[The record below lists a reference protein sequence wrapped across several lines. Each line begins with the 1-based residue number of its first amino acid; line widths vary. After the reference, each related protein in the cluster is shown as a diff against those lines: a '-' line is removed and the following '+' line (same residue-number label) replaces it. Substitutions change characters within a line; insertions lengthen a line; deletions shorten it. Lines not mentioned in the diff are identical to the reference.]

1 MASAV
6 LIYGKAA
13 GGAALCFAVLPP
25 TDRACGGL
33 ALLGKLGRRV
43 CGVTLQECV
52 RDNLEGV
59 FDALVHPVK
68 PG

>member
-6 LIYGKAA
+6 LIYGKAT
-13 GGAALCFAVLPP
+13 GGDVQDFAVLPL

-43 CGVTLQECV
+43 CGVKLQECV

-59 FDALVHPVK
+59 SDALVHPVK
-68 PG
+68 SR

>member
-6 LIYGKAA
+6 LIYGKATD
-13 GGAALCFAVLPP
+13 GNVQGFVVLPL

-43 CGVTLQECV
+43 CGVTLQKCMS
-52 RDNLEGV
+52 DNLEGV
-59 FDALVHPVK
+59 SDALVHPVK